1 MRLFLKEKAPK
12 RTLTKQKSLE
22 TGHAPFPSYSF
33 FPYLLKRKKERI
45 YSSFGKTILLYPVP
59 CRTQRDTRDRV
70 AEEMSTSSMTCR

>member
-12 RTLTKQKSLE
+12 RTLTKQKSLGNR
-22 TGHAPFPSYSF
+22 TCPLPKLFF